1 MLGIDSIKGRKDQRM
16 TTIVG
21 ILCKDGAVLSSDKR
35 ASKGFF
41 IGSKITQKI
50 LKVDDT
56 LAVAIAGQV
65 SDAEYLVN
73 AVRAE
78 RQLVTLQ
85 RGFALTVKETS
96 KLISNVAYQGMRSY
110 QPYYAEFI
118 VAGVDALGPHV
129 YVTDMSGAVS
139 SEDFVSSGSGS
150 PIAYGVLE
158 SNYKKNM
165 TLKEAEALGTNA
177 VQAAMERD
185 PGSGNG
191 IDVVAIPVLLQAP
204 ELKSK

>member
-1 MLGIDSIKGRKDQRM
+1 M

-21 ILCKDGAVLSSDKR
+21 LECKDGVVLSSDKR

-50 LKVDDT
+50 LPIDDT
-56 LAVAIAGQV
+56 IAVAIAGQV

-78 RQLVTLQ
+78 RKLVTLQ
-85 RGFALTVKETS
+85 RGYPLSVKETS
-96 KLISNVAYQGMRSY
+96 KLIGNIAYNGMKSY

-118 VAGVDALGPHV
+118 VAGVDLSGAHV
-129 YVTDMSGAVS
+129 LISDMSGAVS
-139 SEDFVSSGSGS
+139 TENFVSTGSGS

-158 SNYKKNM
+158 SSYKDNM
-165 TLKEAEALGTNA
+165 TLEEGKTVASSA
-177 VQAAMERD
+177 VRAAMERD

-191 IDVVAIPVLLQAP
+191 IDVLAIPTSVVQMP
-204 ELKSK
+204 EIGAK

>member
-1 MLGIDSIKGRKDQRM
+1 LSEENTRL

-21 ILCKDGAVLSSDKR
+21 IGCSDGVVLSSDKR

-41 IGSKITQKI
+41 IGSKETQKI
-50 LKVDDT
+50 LAIDET
-56 LAVAIAGQV
+56 IAVAIAGQV

-78 RQLVTLQ
+78 RKLVTLQ
-85 RGFALTVKETS
+85 RGYPLTVKETS
-96 KLISNVAYQGMRSY
+96 KLIANIAYNGMKSY

-118 VAGVDALGPHV
+118 VAGVDAAGPHV
-129 YVTDMSGAVS
+129 FISDMSGAVS
-139 SEDFVSSGSGS
+139 QEDYVSTGSGS

-158 SNYKKNM
+158 SSFLKNLTM
-165 TLKEAEALGTNA
+165 EQAKSIATSA
-177 VQAAMERD
+177 VRAAMERD

-191 IDVVAIPVLLQAP
+191 IDVLAIPVSFGQAIP
-204 ELKSK
+204 N

>member
-1 MLGIDSIKGRKDQRM
+1 M

-21 ILCKDGAVLSSDKR
+21 IMSKEGAVLSSDKR

-78 RQLVTLQ
+78 RSLVTLQ
-85 RGFALTVKETS
+85 RGYPLTVKETT
-96 KLISNVAYQGMRSY
+96 KLISNVAYQGMKSY
-110 QPYYAEFI
+110 QPYFAEFI

-139 SEDFVSSGSGS
+139 AEDFVSSGSGS

-158 SNYKKNM
+158 SNYKPEM
-165 TLKEAEALGTNA
+165 TLEQAKVLGTNA

-191 IDVVAIPVLLQAP
+191 IDVVAIPSLVIAP
-204 ELKSK
+204 EVQQRRN

>member
-1 MLGIDSIKGRKDQRM
+1 M

-21 ILCKDGAVLSSDKR
+21 ILCKDGVVLSSDKR

-41 IGSKITQKI
+41 IGSKLTQKI
-50 LKVDDT
+50 LKVDES

-78 RQLVTLQ
+78 RALVALQ
-85 RGFALTVKETS
+85 RGYPLTVKETT
-96 KLISNVAYQGMRSY
+96 KLISNVAYQGMKSY

-129 YVTDMSGAVS
+129 YETDMSGAVS
-139 SEDFVSSGSGS
+139 SENFVSSGSGS

-158 SNYKKNM
+158 SNYKENM
-165 TLKEAEALGTNA
+165 TIDQAKVLATNA

-191 IDVVAIPVLLQAP
+191 IDVVAIPSKVLVP
-204 ELKSK
+204 EPKVS

>member
-1 MLGIDSIKGRKDQRM
+1 M

-21 ILCKDGAVLSSDKR
+21 ILCKDGVVLSSDKR

-50 LKVDDT
+50 LKVDES

-78 RQLVTLQ
+78 RTLVSLQ
-85 RGFALTVKETS
+85 RGYQLTVRETT
-96 KLISNVAYQGMRSY
+96 KLISNIAYQGMKSY
-110 QPYYAEFI
+110 QPYLVEFI
-118 VAGVDALGPHV
+118 VAGVDSSGPHV
-129 YVTDMSGAVS
+129 FVTDMSGAVS
-139 SEDFVSSGSGS
+139 GEDFVSSGSGS

-158 SNYKKNM
+158 SNYKEGLDIEQGKV
-165 TLKEAEALGTNA
+165 LASSA
-177 VQAAMERD
+177 VRAAMERD

-191 IDVVAIPVLLQAP
+191 IDILVIPSKALLPVPKIGA
-204 ELKSK
+204 

>member
-1 MLGIDSIKGRKDQRM
+1 MKL

-21 ILCKDGAVLSSDKR
+21 LVSKDGVVLSSDKR

-41 IGSKITQKI
+41 IGSKITHKI
-50 LKVDDT
+50 LPIDET
-56 LAVAIAGQV
+56 IAVAIAGQV

-73 AVRAE
+73 AVRSE
-78 RQLVTLQ
+78 RKLVTLQ
-85 RGFALTVKETS
+85 RGYPLTVKETA
-96 KLISNVAYQGMRSY
+96 KLIGNIAYNGMKSY

-118 VAGVDALGPHV
+118 VAGVDLSGPHV
-129 YVTDMSGAVS
+129 LVSDMSGAVS

-158 SNYKKNM
+158 SSYKDNM
-165 TLKEAEALGTNA
+165 SLDEGKA
-177 VQAAMERD
+177 VASAAVKAAMERD

-191 IDVVAIPVLLQAP
+191 IDVLAIPSSLVQVP
-204 ELKSK
+204 VIKSK

>member
-1 MLGIDSIKGRKDQRM
+1 M
-16 TTIVG
+16 
-21 ILCKDGAVLSSDKR
+21 LSSDKR

-50 LKVDDT
+50 LPVDET
-56 LAVAIAGQV
+56 IAVAIAGQV

-78 RQLVTLQ
+78 RKLVSLQ
-85 RGFALTVKETS
+85 RGYPLSVKETS
-96 KLISNVAYQGMRSY
+96 KLIANIAYNGMKNY

-118 VAGVDALGPHV
+118 VAGVDAIGPHV
-129 YVTDMSGAVS
+129 FISDMSGAVS
-139 SEDFVSSGSGS
+139 TEDFVSTGSGS

-158 SNYKKNM
+158 STYKPNM
-165 TLKEAEALGTNA
+165 NLEDGKGVAQSA
-177 VQAAMERD
+177 VKAAMERD

-191 IDVVAIPVLLQAP
+191 VDVLAIPVQVPVPVAN
-204 ELKSK
+204 

>member
-1 MLGIDSIKGRKDQRM
+1 M

-21 ILCKDGAVLSSDKR
+21 ILCKDGVVLSSDRR

-50 LKVDDT
+50 LRIDDS

-78 RQLVTLQ
+78 RALVTLQ
-85 RGFALTVKETS
+85 RGYPLTVKETT
-96 KLISNVAYQGMRSY
+96 KLISNVAYQGMKSY
-110 QPYYAEFI
+110 QPYFAEFI
-118 VAGVDALGPHV
+118 VAGVDATSPHV
-129 YVTDMSGAVS
+129 YVTDMSGSVS
-139 SEDFVSSGSGS
+139 AENFVSSGSGS

-158 SNYKKNM
+158 SNYKENM
-165 TLKEAEALGTNA
+165 TIEQARILGTNA

-185 PGSGNG
+185 PGSGDG
-191 IDVVAIPVLLQAP
+191 IDVVAIASALLIKEVKVA
-204 ELKSK
+204 

>member
-1 MLGIDSIKGRKDQRM
+1 M

-21 ILCKDGAVLSSDKR
+21 ILCRDGVVLSSDRR

-50 LKVDDT
+50 LKIDDT

-78 RQLVTLQ
+78 RALVTLQ
-85 RGFALTVKETS
+85 RGYPLTVKETT
-96 KLISNVAYQGMRSY
+96 KLISNVAYQGLKNY
-110 QPYYAEFI
+110 QPYLAEFI
-118 VAGVDALGPHV
+118 VAGIDALGPHV

-139 SEDFVSSGSGS
+139 SENFVSSGSGS

-158 SNYKKNM
+158 SIYKENMRLEEAKN
-165 TLKEAEALGTNA
+165 LGRNA

-191 IDVVAIPVLLQAP
+191 IDVVAIPSAVLVP
-204 ELKSK
+204 EARVS

>member
-1 MLGIDSIKGRKDQRM
+1 M

-21 ILCKDGAVLSSDKR
+21 INCKDGVVLSSDKR

-41 IGSKITQKI
+41 IGSKETQKI
-50 LKVDDT
+50 LPIDET
-56 LAVAIAGQV
+56 IAVAIAGQV

-78 RQLVTLQ
+78 RKLVTLQ
-85 RGFALTVKETS
+85 RGFPLSVKETS
-96 KLISNVAYQGMRSY
+96 KLIANIAYNGMKSY

-118 VAGVDALGPHV
+118 VGGVDSSGPHV
-129 YVTDMSGAVS
+129 FISDMSGAVS
-139 SEDFVSSGSGS
+139 AEEYVSTGSGS

-158 SNYKKNM
+158 NSYRKEMSMEDGKNI
-165 TLKEAEALGTNA
+165 ASSA
-177 VQAAMERD
+177 VKAAMERD

-191 IDVVAIPVLLQAP
+191 IDILAIPSLVIA
-204 ELKSK
+204 KVSAN

>member
-1 MLGIDSIKGRKDQRM
+1 M

-21 ILCKDGAVLSSDKR
+21 ILCKDGVVLSSDKR

-65 SDAEYLVN
+65 SDAEYMVN

-78 RQLVTLQ
+78 RALVSMQ
-85 RGFALTVKETS
+85 RGYPLTVKETT
-96 KLISNVAYQGMRSY
+96 KLMSNVAYQGMKSY
-110 QPYYAEFI
+110 QPYFAEFI
-118 VAGVDALGPHV
+118 VGGIDALGPHV

-139 SEDFVSSGSGS
+139 SENFVSSGSGS

-158 SNYKKNM
+158 SIYKENM
-165 TLKEAEALGTNA
+165 TLEEAKTLGHNA

-191 IDVVAIPVLLQAP
+191 IDVVAIPSTVIVPQV
-204 ELKSK
+204 KVS